1 MRSIPVDLSALT
13 FVCVSAP
20 RPKLVSQ
27 ETGEVKVD
35 RDGKTVFTVG
45 LSAAD
50 ATGRVDLVNVSV
62 PGDQEVSIG
71 QIVTPVG
78 LVAFP
83 WEQVIGG
90 QKRWGVAYRASRIT
104 LAAPVSAPDSSAASV
119 AADVA

>member
-1 MRSIPVDLSALT
+1 MRNIPVDVSALT

-35 RDGKTVFTVG
+35 REGRTVFTVG

-50 ATGRVDLVNVSV
+50 ATGRVELVNVSLS
-62 PGDQEVSIG
+62 GDQDVSIG

-83 WEQVIGG
+83 WEQTIGG
-90 QKRWGVAYRASRIT
+90 QKRWGIAYRASRVVV
-104 LAAPVSAPDSSAASV
+104 AGPDTSV
-119 AADVA
+119 AAAADVL

>member
-1 MRSIPVDLSALT
+1 MRNIPVDVSALT

-35 RDGKTVFTVG
+35 RDGNTVFTIG
-45 LSAAD
+45 LSVAD
-50 ATGRVDLVNVSV
+50 AMGRVELLNVAV
-62 PGDQEVSIG
+62 PGDQNTTIG

-83 WEQVIGG
+83 WEQVING
-90 QKRWGVAYRASRIT
+90 QKRWGIAYRANKIT
-104 LAAPVSAPDSSAASV
+104 PAAAAAPSAQSAPATADAA
-119 AADVA
+119 